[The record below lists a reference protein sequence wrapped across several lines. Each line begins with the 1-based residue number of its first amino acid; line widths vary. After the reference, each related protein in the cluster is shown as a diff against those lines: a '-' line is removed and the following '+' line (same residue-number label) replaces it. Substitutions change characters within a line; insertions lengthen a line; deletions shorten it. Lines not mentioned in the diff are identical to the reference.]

1 MRKLVILCLVLI
13 FAAPGFAT
21 VGSTDIPYSY
31 WTDYVL
37 SDKCPS
43 DKPFLTEEVANRYHD
58 NPGQILNYKCV
69 SCFEFE
75 EDFVRIPEGHEK
87 DFEICD
93 NRDIVYSYRTLYSV
107 KKCPSDFP
115 LRIAWDAFRE
125 AWYGCESCQAVQW
138 LEVKEA
144 DCRLCGDW
152 RTMKKLDGWL
162 YCVLNKSPDPDRPLV
177 ENDDKLLYHAH
188 NTRLFSC
195 TEAKDIH
202 TTKENCDLCPNR
214 EYIDGQCILKEPK

>member
-1 MRKLVILCLVLI
+1 MKKSILLFLILI
-13 FAAPGFAT
+13 FALPSFAT
-21 VGSTDIPYSY
+21 VGSIPIPPSY

-37 SDKCPS
+37 SDKCPA
-43 DKPFLTEEVANRYHD
+43 DKPFLSEEID
-58 NPGQILNYKCV
+58 NLFTPGKILNYKCV
-69 SCFEFE
+69 SCLEFE

-93 NRDIVYSYRTLYSV
+93 NRDIVYSYGTLYSV

-115 LRIAWDAFRE
+115 LRVAWDAFRE

-138 LEVKEA
+138 LKIKEA

-152 RTMKKLDGWL
+152 RTMKELDGAR
-162 YCVLNKSPDPDRPLV
+162 YCVLNKSLDPDRPLV
-177 ENDDKLLYHAH
+177 ENDDKLYYAH

-214 EYIDGQCILKEPK
+214 KYVDGFCRLKEAE